1 MKDQVWVECVGS
13 DIRPVRIFKNF
24 KAIPL
29 EEMAVYLM
37 DRRDAVGSI
46 RHQIFVRQEGHC
58 DKCNEIVTEQQMH
71 LHEKI
76 FRSKGGEISLDNS
89 IGLCASCHEFGPDAE
104 HRNRKPRFTRK
115 ESK

>member
-37 DRRDAVGSI
+37 DRKDAVGAI
-46 RHQIFVRQEGHC
+46 RHQIFVRQGGHC
-58 DKCNEIVTEQQMH
+58 AKCNEIVTEQQMH